1 MEYFALCIGVQAHLH
16 ILNRSNL
23 AEEAKVLEG
32 SANTNGGAFIRRH
45 GADVATVEENFA
57 AGLADMTR
65 NQVYKSRLAS
75 AIRPDEAMHIAGF
88 QRQIHSA
95 DRHQPAKLAR

>member
-1 MEYFALCIGVQAHLH
+1 MGH

-75 AIRPDEAMHIAGF
+75 AIV
-88 QRQIHSA
+88 
-95 DRHQPAKLAR
+95 AKNSNSISVMQFK